1 MNRTKWTCDMSL
13 RAILAMAAL
22 LALLGTSQAS
32 AEAPAVDWMQ
42 PFGGSELDW
51 GYAVTATSD
60 GGFIIAGY
68 TESMGAGFEDGYLV
82 KTDAAGNVL
91 WERTYGNVAEDRFYA
106 VTETADGGFAMAG
119 VTGLGAP
126 NWDAWIVRV
135 DARGELLW
143 QQTFGRSGDED
154 VVRSVI
160 ETADGGIVAAGDTFN
175 TATGRSILVVKRAAD
190 GSPGW
195 DSTGFGIDIP
205 YGYAVREVAGGGLA
219 VAGYSSDGVT
229 FPEFDA
235 YLARLDGE
243 GTLQWEKPFDAGY
256 DDRAYDMIVVEDGF
270 VLAGKIGA
278 AMSIWRTD
286 TGGNL
291 LWSNTFGSVASDYAL
306 AVVRTPDGG
315 FALGGSSYRYAE
327 GGEYQS
333 YVVKT
338 DGSGAFQWE
347 TLLGGAA
354 YDWCAGL
361 DVTGDGG
368 LILAGTT
375 NSYGSGGYDLELVRL
390 NGVEDGLVAADLTL
404 FPASGVL
411 PFTVSVSAGFQNLTA
426 FPRRVAGRLD
436 VILGGGTMITGFRQ
450 GFTNLLPSDV
460 FTAGWLQP
468 LPATAALLGE
478 NEFVLQAFDVTPAPY
493 NQPPYP
499 GAGDTDTSRF
509 TVTAAAP

>member
-1 MNRTKWTCDMSL
+1 MKRRKKCDGWMIATAAAAL
-13 RAILAMAAL
+13 IILAWA
-22 LALLGTSQAS
+22 
-32 AEAPAVDWMQ
+32 APAAAQAPPVDWFET
-42 PFGGSELDW
+42 FGGSQLDW
-51 GYAVTATSD
+51 GYSVVATSD
-60 GGFIIAGY
+60 GGFVIAGY

-106 VTETADGGFAMAG
+106 VTQTRDGGFAMAG
-119 VTGLGAP
+119 VTGLGSP
-126 NWDAWIVRV
+126 QWDAWLVRT

-143 QQTFGRSGDED
+143 QQTFGSPGDEE
-154 VVRSVI
+154 VVRSVV

-175 TATGRSILVVKRAAD
+175 TTDGRSILVVKVAGD
-190 GSPGW
+190 GSPDW
-195 DSTGFGIDIP
+195 DSSGFGIDIP

-235 YLARLDGE
+235 YLARLDADGS
-243 GTLQWEKPFDAGY
+243 LLWQKPYDNGY
-256 DDRAYDMIVVEDGF
+256 DDRAYDMIVVDDGF

-286 TGGNL
+286 SAGNT
-291 LWSNTFGSVASDYAL
+291 LWYETFGDVASDYAN

-315 FALGGSSYRYAE
+315 YALGGISYRYAA

-338 DGSGAFQWE
+338 DGNGAFQWE

-390 NGVEDGLVAADLTL
+390 DGVADGLVAADLTL
-404 FPASGVL
+404 SPASGVL
-411 PFTVSVSAGFQNLTA
+411 PFAVSVGAGFQNLTGH
-426 FPRRVAGRLD
+426 PRRVAGRLD
-436 VILGGGTMITGFRQ
+436 VILGGGSVVTGYR
-450 GFTNLLPSDV
+450 GGYTNLSPGEMFS
-460 FTAGWLQP
+460 AGWTQS
-468 LPATAALLGE
+468 LPATGALVGD
-478 NEFVLQAFDVTPAPY
+478 NEFVFQLCDVTPAPF

-499 GAGDTDTSRF
+499 GAGDTDTSRS